1 VAVHSHR
8 CVALSQTAEHATF
21 PTKHCS
27 AGSTEAQL
35 VSEPLQLS
43 RRRLV
48 LFAVNDNPFVDVPG
62 GGTHWT
68 LLVYSSTGRMFWHFD
83 SAGESGGA
91 HSPAAAAAGRIAQA
105 VGPFLQG
112 CGASL
117 TNEYATDSYMVQPRG
132 VVPY

>member
-1 VAVHSHR
+1 MWRVDG
-8 CVALSQTAEHATF
+8 
-21 PTKHCS
+21 P
-27 AGSTEAQL
+27 AGPTEASL

-62 GGTHWT
+62 GGNHWT
-68 LLVYSSTGRMFWHFD
+68 LLVYGSAEHRFWHFD
-83 SAGESGGA
+83 SAGGSGSA

-112 CGASL
+112 
-117 TNEYATDSYMVQPRG
+117 
-132 VVPY
+132 